1 MGFQYRS
8 LIRLARA
15 NAPSPTYVVIQCA
28 WLAKVKGGAVQN
40 LLELVANEMA
50 TESCQ
55 ADAALVAFHAN
66 MLAHLAAC
74 KAKGGARYD
83 ALQL

>member
-1 MGFQYRS
+1 MGFQYCS
-8 LIRLARA
+8 LMRLARA
-15 NAPSPTYVVIQCA
+15 NAPSLTTSGFSVHGLLRSKVVM
-28 WLAKVKGGAVQN
+28 QN

-66 MLAHLAAC
+66 TLAHLAAC